1 VTSSNAGAE
10 HPQNSRG
17 AIARAATLTSIGNL
31 SSRLIGLVRE
41 MVKAA
46 FFGNSGAASAYELAS
61 NLPTSVYDQLVGG
74 MLSSALVPTF
84 SGIAAE
90 DGDAAARAD
99 RDRRFG
105 ELLGALIGLISL
117 ILIAVIA
124 LLLVFAGPLAVWR
137 GGDKQDPLLLAA
149 LYRITFPAIL
159 FMNLSG
165 VLTAALQARRQFGFT
180 AFTATAFNLSMIVCI
195 ILFERWLGVSALA
208 LGMFIGSVAQVLIQL
223 PGLRDIP
230 VRLSFNWRHPGVR
243 QVIGLFLPVA
253 GGLLLSVLA
262 AEASYIASGRIGESG
277 PATMR
282 YAAQVIQFPLG
293 LIVAAVSSAALP
305 ALSSTSGEQFKS
317 TLAGGLRLMLVLIAP
332 AAALLAALAVP
343 VVALLFERGAFTAQ
357 STLETAAALRAAVP
371 NLMFSAIDI
380 PLIFAFYAQR
390 DTRTPTLVGLISTV
404 CYLTVL
410 FVLYTLGQ
418 NGVRPFTLEDLI
430 LTNSLKTGVDAAI
443 MTPLLMRKIGG
454 LRGYGLLSLALRAAL
469 CAILAGGVA
478 WSVGGL
484 MTASVGLDT
493 TALRALVLAVA
504 GGAGVAV
511 YALGASLLR
520 VQELAALGALVR
532 RRTLS

>member
-1 VTSSNAGAE
+1 MQ
-10 HPQNSRG
+10 PQNSRR

-90 DGDAAARAD
+90 EGDAAARAD

-117 ILIAVIA
+117 TLLAVIA
-124 LLLVFAGPLAVWR
+124 LLLFFAWPLAVWR
-137 GGDKQDPLLLAA
+137 GGDKQDPVLLSA

-165 VLTAALQARRQFGFT
+165 VLTAALQARRRFGFT

-195 ILFERWLGVSALA
+195 VLFERWIGVSALA
-208 LGMFIGSVAQVLIQL
+208 LGMLIGSVTQVAIQL

-230 VRLSFNWRHPGVR
+230 VRISLNWRHPGVR
-243 QVIGLFLPVA
+243 QVVRLFLPVA

-305 ALSSTSGEQFKS
+305 ALSSTSGEQFKR

-371 NLMFSAIDI
+371 NLLFSAIDI
-380 PLIFAFYAQR
+380 PLLYAFYAQR
-390 DTRTPTLVGLISTV
+390 DTRTPTLVGLVSTLS
-404 CYLTVL
+404 YVL
-410 FVLYTLGQ
+410 LLFALYALGQ
-418 NGVRPFTLEDLI
+418 SGVRPFTLEDLI
-430 LTNSLKTGVDAAI
+430 LANSLKTGVDAAI
-443 MTPLLMRKIGG
+443 MAPLLLRKIGG
-454 LRGYGLLSLALRAAL
+454 LRGYGILALALRAGLSAL
-469 CAILAGGVA
+469 LAGAVAWVAGGQLSGWFGLESTGQRALVLILAGG
-478 WSVGGL
+478 
-484 MTASVGLDT
+484 
-493 TALRALVLAVA
+493 A
-504 GGAGVAV
+504 GIAV
-511 YALGASLLR
+511 YVLCAWLLR
-520 VQELAALGALVR
+520 VQELASLGALLK
-532 RRTLS
+532 RTPQT